1 MKSPTD
7 VVSGFILLG
16 LCGVGAYSVAT
27 LPDAGGME
35 HVGPGAFPAGILVLL
50 TALSLVLIVQGF
62 RRSPVKVYWPE
73 SKVFKKILAFIGL
86 FYLYLITLTG
96 LGELFLNM
104 ENPPFQANGAFSI
117 STFLFLLIA
126 LPLLGSNG
134 AILMASGRVPKTSN
148 IFFIIRS
155 DYLRWFIKTIC
166 QFSFYFLT
174 PQKSNSNLLSSR
186 GNSTNGV

>member
-27 LPDAGGME
+27 LPDAGGRE
-35 HVGPGAFPAGILVLL
+35 HVGPGAFTAGILVLL

-62 RRSPVKVYWPE
+62 RRSPVKVDWPE
-73 SKVFKKILAFIGL
+73 SKVFKKILVFIGL
-86 FYLYLITLTG
+86 FYLYLVTLTG

-126 LPLLGSNG
+126 LPLLGRRKPIE
-134 AILMASGRVPKTSN
+134 ILSVAVLTTAVLVFAFGW
-148 IFFIIRS
+148 FF
-155 DYLRWFIKTIC
+155 
-166 QFSFYFLT
+166 QV
-174 PQKSNSNLLSSR
+174 LLP
-186 GNSTNGV
+186 

>member
-50 TALSLVLIVQGF
+50 TALSLVLNRAGVPPAP
-62 RRSPVKVYWPE
+62 PVKSLLAPNP
-73 SKVFKKILAFIGL
+73 KVFKKILAFIGL
-86 FYLYLITLTG
+86 FYLYLVTLTG

-104 ENPPFQANGAFSI
+104 EKS
-117 STFLFLLIA
+117 A
-126 LPLLGSNG
+126 L
-134 AILMASGRVPKTSN
+134 SG
-148 IFFIIRS
+148 
-155 DYLRWFIKTIC
+155 
-166 QFSFYFLT
+166 
-174 PQKSNSNLLSSR
+174 
-186 GNSTNGV
+186 

>member
-27 LPDAGGME
+27 LPEAGGME

-73 SKVFKKILAFIGL
+73 SKVFQEDPRLHRL
-86 FYLYLITLTG
+86 VL
-96 LGELFLNM
+96 
-104 ENPPFQANGAFSI
+104 PI
-117 STFLFLLIA
+117 SGYPDWTRRALLEYGKPA
-126 LPLLGSNG
+126 L
-134 AILMASGRVPKTSN
+134 SG
-148 IFFIIRS
+148 
-155 DYLRWFIKTIC
+155 
-166 QFSFYFLT
+166 
-174 PQKSNSNLLSSR
+174 
-186 GNSTNGV
+186 

>member
-126 LPLLGSNG
+126 LPLLGRRKPIEDPVRSRPDDG
-134 AILMASGRVPKTSN
+134 GTRLRFRLVLSGSAPLAARDS
-148 IFFIIRS
+148 
-155 DYLRWFIKTIC
+155 
-166 QFSFYFLT
+166 LT
-174 PQKSNSNLLSSR
+174 DNLY
-186 GNSTNGV
+186 

>member
-35 HVGPGAFPAGILVLL
+35 HVGPGAFPAGILV
-50 TALSLVLIVQGF
+50 QGF

-86 FYLYLITLTG
+86 FYLYLVTLTG

-126 LPLLGSNG
+126 LPLLGRRKPIE
-134 AILMASGRVPKTSN
+134 ILSVAVLTTAVLVFAFGW
-148 IFFIIRS
+148 FF
-155 DYLRWFIKTIC
+155 
-166 QFSFYFLT
+166 QV
-174 PQKSNSNLLSSR
+174 LLP
-186 GNSTNGV
+186 

>member
-35 HVGPGAFPAGILVLL
+35 HVGPGAFPAGIL
-50 TALSLVLIVQGF
+50 
-62 RRSPVKVYWPE
+62 
-73 SKVFKKILAFIGL
+73 AFIGL
-86 FYLYLITLTG
+86 FYLYLVTLTG

-126 LPLLGSNG
+126 LPLLGRRKPIE
-134 AILMASGRVPKTSN
+134 ILSVAVLTTAVLVFAFGW
-148 IFFIIRS
+148 FF
-155 DYLRWFIKTIC
+155 
-166 QFSFYFLT
+166 QV
-174 PQKSNSNLLSSR
+174 LLP
-186 GNSTNGV
+186 

>member
-73 SKVFKKILAFIGL
+73 SKVFKKILVFIGL
-86 FYLYLITLTG
+86 FYLYLVTLTG

-104 ENPPFQANGAFSI
+104 ENPPFQRAFFCDGNGNVKNILKS
-117 STFLFLLIA
+117 SCQPTREKSV
-126 LPLLGSNG
+126 PL
-134 AILMASGRVPKTSN
+134 
-148 IFFIIRS
+148 
-155 DYLRWFIKTIC
+155 YEIK
-166 QFSFYFLT
+166 
-174 PQKSNSNLLSSR
+174 
-186 GNSTNGV
+186 

>member
-50 TALSLVLIVQGF
+50 TALSLVLIVRGF

-73 SKVFKKILAFIGL
+73 SKVFKKILVFIGL
-86 FYLYLITLTG
+86 FYLYLVTLTG

-126 LPLLGSNG
+126 LPLLGRRKPIE
-134 AILMASGRVPKTSN
+134 ILSVAVLTTAVLVFAFGW
-148 IFFIIRS
+148 FF
-155 DYLRWFIKTIC
+155 
-166 QFSFYFLT
+166 QV
-174 PQKSNSNLLSSR
+174 LLP
-186 GNSTNGV
+186 

>member
-35 HVGPGAFPAGILVLL
+35 HVGPGAFPAGILVLM

-86 FYLYLITLTG
+86 FYLYLVTLTG

-126 LPLLGSNG
+126 LPLLGRRKPIE
-134 AILMASGRVPKTSN
+134 ILSVAVLTTAVLVFAFGW
-148 IFFIIRS
+148 FF
-155 DYLRWFIKTIC
+155 
-166 QFSFYFLT
+166 QV
-174 PQKSNSNLLSSR
+174 LLP
-186 GNSTNGV
+186 

>member
-86 FYLYLITLTG
+86 FYLYLVTLTG

-104 ENPPFQANGAFSI
+104 ENPLPPYSASTAGQTQAHRDPVRSRPDDGGTRLRFRLVLSGSA
-117 STFLFLLIA
+117 
-126 LPLLGSNG
+126 PLAARNS
-134 AILMASGRVPKTSN
+134 
-148 IFFIIRS
+148 
-155 DYLRWFIKTIC
+155 
-166 QFSFYFLT
+166 LT
-174 PQKSNSNLLSSR
+174 DNLYDGLERIYVSEHS
-186 GNSTNGV
+186 

>member
-62 RRSPVKVYWPE
+62 RRWTRR
-73 SKVFKKILAFIGL
+73 A
-86 FYLYLITLTG
+86 
-96 LGELFLNM
+96 
-104 ENPPFQANGAFSI
+104 
-117 STFLFLLIA
+117 LLEYGKSA
-126 LPLLGSNG
+126 L
-134 AILMASGRVPKTSN
+134 SG
-148 IFFIIRS
+148 
-155 DYLRWFIKTIC
+155 
-166 QFSFYFLT
+166 
-174 PQKSNSNLLSSR
+174 
-186 GNSTNGV
+186 

>member
-62 RRSPVKVYWPE
+62 RRSPLK
-73 SKVFKKILAFIGL
+73 S
-86 FYLYLITLTG
+86 TG
-96 LGELFLNM
+96 P
-104 ENPPFQANGAFSI
+104 NPRFSRRSSPSSAC
-117 STFLFLLIA
+117 STYIW
-126 LPLLGSNG
+126 LP
-134 AILMASGRVPKTSN
+134 
-148 IFFIIRS
+148 
-155 DYLRWFIKTIC
+155 
-166 QFSFYFLT
+166 
-174 PQKSNSNLLSSR
+174 
-186 GNSTNGV
+186 

>member
-27 LPDAGGME
+27 LPEAWSMF
-35 HVGPGAFPAGILVLL
+35 GPGAFPAGILVLL

-86 FYLYLITLTG
+86 FYLYLVTLTG

-126 LPLLGSNG
+126 LPLLGRRKPIE
-134 AILMASGRVPKTSN
+134 ILSVAVLTTAVLVFAFGW
-148 IFFIIRS
+148 FF
-155 DYLRWFIKTIC
+155 
-166 QFSFYFLT
+166 QV
-174 PQKSNSNLLSSR
+174 LLP
-186 GNSTNGV
+186 

>member
-86 FYLYLITLTG
+86 FYLYLVTLTG

-104 ENPPFQANGAFSI
+104 ENPPFQAPLPPHSA
-117 STFLFLLIA
+117 STAGQTQAHRDPVRSRPDDGGTRLRFRLVLSGSA
-126 LPLLGSNG
+126 PLAARN
-134 AILMASGRVPKTSN
+134 
-148 IFFIIRS
+148 
-155 DYLRWFIKTIC
+155 
-166 QFSFYFLT
+166 SFT
-174 PQKSNSNLLSSR
+174 DNLYDGLERIYVSEHS
-186 GNSTNGV
+186 